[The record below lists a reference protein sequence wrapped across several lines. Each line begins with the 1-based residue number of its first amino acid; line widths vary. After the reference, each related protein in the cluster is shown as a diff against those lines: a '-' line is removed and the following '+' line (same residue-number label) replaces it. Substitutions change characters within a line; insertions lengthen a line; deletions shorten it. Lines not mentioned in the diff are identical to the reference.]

1 MNKIILKKNEDRRIR
16 AGHYWAFSNEIDKIE
31 GAPETGELIDIFDSK
46 NVKLGTGFY
55 NKSSLIAARL
65 LERSYS
71 GDIAEYIKR
80 QIHRAN
86 NYRKNIYPGRNSY
99 RLIFSEGDYLPG
111 LIIDKYNDSY
121 VLQVYCAGM
130 QQNISQVTDL
140 LKNDLGAVNIFTRN
154 DPYYRKLEGL
164 PEADEVF
171 LGSIGNEVIYDGKL
185 SYSIDF
191 SNSQKT
197 GFYFDQCDNREFIEK
212 ISAGKTVLDAFSN
225 SGGFGMHAASV
236 EAVSVTF
243 LDSSAGEIENAKS
256 NFTLNKLSAKAE
268 FVVSDVFDYFE
279 KCISTNIKFDL
290 VMVDP
295 PAFAKSRKSIP
306 TAIKGY
312 SKLNK
317 LALQCINNNG
327 YLVSSSCSYHVK
339 EKDFI
344 DAINKSAEKTGKSIQ
359 LIYKNGASL
368 DHPQIPA
375 MEETSYLNFLI
386 FLITA

>member
-16 AGHYWAFSNEIDKIE
+16 AGHYWAFSNEIEKLE
-31 GAPETGELIDIFDSK
+31 GSPETGELIEIFDSK

-65 LERSYS
+65 LEKSYT
-71 GDIAEYIKR
+71 GDIAEYIKH
-80 QIHRAN
+80 QIHRAYD
-86 NYRKNIYPGRNSY
+86 YRKNIYPDKNSY

-111 LIIDKYNDSY
+111 LIADKYNDSY

-130 QQNISQVTDL
+130 QQNIGHVIDV
-140 LKNDLGAVNIFTRN
+140 LKNDLAAVNIFTRN
-154 DPYYRKLEGL
+154 EPYYRKLEGL

-171 LGSIGNEVIYDGKL
+171 LGSIGNEVINDGKL
-185 SYSIDF
+185 SYQVDF
-191 SNSQKT
+191 PNSQKT

-212 ISAGKTVLDAFSN
+212 FSGGKSVLDAFSN
-225 SGGFGMHAASV
+225 SGGFGMHAAI
-236 EAVSVTF
+236 AGAASVTF
-243 LDSSAGEIENAKS
+243 VDSSAVEIENAKN
-256 NFTLNKLSAKAE
+256 NFALNKLSTKAE
-268 FVVSDVFDYFE
+268 FIVNDLFDYFE
-279 KCISTNIKFDL
+279 KCISSNIKSDL

-312 SKLNK
+312 TKLNK
-317 LALQCINNNG
+317 LTLQCINNNG
-327 YLVSSSCSYHVK
+327 YLVTSSCSYHVK

-344 DAINKSAEKTGKSIQ
+344 DAINKSAEKAGKSIQ

-375 MEETSYLNFLI
+375 MEETSYLKF
-386 FLITA
+386 FVFRVS